1 MEILAGILAGAVTYL
16 LIDKFKIDKKKAIE
30 ISDDEKRKQEKV
42 ENNLNKMMNY
52 NMEMAYKHEVRK

>member
-30 ISDDEKRKQEKV
+30 ISDDEKRKQEKI